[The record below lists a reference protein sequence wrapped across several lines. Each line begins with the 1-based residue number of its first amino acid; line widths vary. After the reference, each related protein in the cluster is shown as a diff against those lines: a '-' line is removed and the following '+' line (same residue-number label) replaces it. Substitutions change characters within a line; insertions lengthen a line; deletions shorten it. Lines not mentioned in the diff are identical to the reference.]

1 MNARDPRNAGESYTV
16 VIGDG
21 LSSIP
26 RLPVAG
32 TCASWIPSLGNCR
45 SLRLSITILEP
56 EMVNLWWSVNDWRYS
71 SFSYYYFFF
80 LQIFWNVS
88 RLEEILLILRILF
101 NFGLQDS
108 KCFRY
113 KRYFL
118 LLCYIFRFNIT
129 LKMCPIWFWIKIKIF
144 FLWKFTIIY
153 SFFYANMISK
163 YVNRRVLIYLWKIDF
178 RDWRSTK
185 VYLLNYKQLVFVVN
199 EIKSR
204 IVYYVRYA
212 IMYNFTYID
221 CVKEIHNK
229 KIRKYCVI
237 NYILIL
243 SLINFNLIVNNT
255 WMYNNLHFYIM

>member
-1 MNARDPRNAGESYTV
+1 MACKIQNVLDIRDISYCF
-16 VIGDG
+16 VI
-21 LSSIP
+21 
-26 RLPVAG
+26 
-32 TCASWIPSLGNCR
+32 
-45 SLRLSITILEP
+45 
-56 EMVNLWWSVNDWRYS
+56 
-71 SFSYYYFFF
+71 F
-80 LQIFWNVS
+80 LD
-88 RLEEILLILRILF
+88 LILRWKCVQF
-101 NFGLQDS
+101 NFGL
-108 KCFRY
+108 K
-113 KRYFL
+113 
-118 LLCYIFRFNIT
+118 
-129 LKMCPIWFWIKIKIF
+129 LKFF

-153 SFFYANMISK
+153 SFFYANMILK

-185 VYLLNYKQLVFVVN
+185 VYLLNYKQLEFVVN

-204 IVYYVRYA
+204 IVYYVRYV

-255 WMYNNLHFYIM
+255 WMYNNLYFYIM

>member
-80 LQIFWNVS
+80 CKYFGS

-185 VYLLNYKQLVFVVN
+185 VYLLNYKQLEFVVN

-204 IVYYVRYA
+204 IVYLLCHHVQ
-212 IMYNFTYID
+212 
-221 CVKEIHNK
+221 
-229 KIRKYCVI
+229 
-237 NYILIL
+237 
-243 SLINFNLIVNNT
+243 
-255 WMYNNLHFYIM
+255 FYIYWLCERDT